1 MAYGAKYV
9 HSFSDIYQNTTGQ
22 YVATIFKKD
31 YTGFIYEITCTG
43 TPLIIE
49 TDRNG
54 ESSYRPVIGSTATL
68 NMLFQEGEL
77 RYWESVSE
85 TWNSY
90 DGLWSASAFDF
101 NEFLVAES
109 DDFYIEIEKDGNII
123 WKGWYIPTSDVV
135 INEIKPV
142 EFTIRFS
149 DFVLAKSTQYGS
161 DIAPPPAP
169 TQLATVSFAASS
181 GGNLT
186 FDGSTSSGLVIDT
199 TTGGFHRI
207 KNNGASAVYARFKC
221 TFNVDYISIGDLDEV
236 FIAAIK
242 SNDSAVNTVLEQV
255 NVYYPN
261 GNTNIDVL
269 LAPGDGVRFSFI
281 INGFMGNPPTGTY
294 QLLTTSGVEVDS
306 IVDTNVAPVK
316 YPAHEKISVLELMIK
331 AMQATELNM
340 EIRVASDYQ
349 TQFGYGL
356 FEGAETK
363 DVDLS
368 NTYVLK
374 NSMMRNDKEYYSFY
388 EILEGVCSH
397 FGLIAYQKNNILYIC
412 NYDLLVNKT
421 IREFS
426 RYSFST
432 GSLLGTITESDTV
445 IDLNTSTFRNI
456 GRSQI
461 VTYSMPYKNVNIRN
475 SSAAASNQVNS
486 LMKVSATN
494 GTVKYIPGWKLYGYA
509 TNDLQASGVDFREGR
524 IYGYATSPT
533 APLNI
538 RWGASSIFPIA
549 TTQNNARYLETE
561 TGISVTKGD
570 YISIST
576 SFSYDARLTAGY
588 IPDTKVAFILRFPDP
603 ANTSNT
609 LTLYL
614 NDVSQQFVST
624 LTYLSNK
631 NISIYG
637 LKIPV
642 DGEVFMR
649 VLLPW
654 SPGYPGG
661 GTTSTTPWLFI
672 DYAMIQTY
680 KEDNSTTQTYTT
692 FVEGVNNNNQSLTLD
707 SKLYTYSVNRYI
719 SDYDA
724 PYSSSVNGLNAFTLT
739 NSIINEYYDFIPQDP
754 LVPGSDVANS
764 LVDSITEPIFLN
776 NGLPSLS
783 ISGSYKSSLYSI
795 GDKFDYDVSNI
806 GSAMFTMLDYRNDL
820 KQASQDVILYSSQ
833 FTDAT
838 GRNILTKLLVD
849 N

>member
-9 HSFSDIYQNTTGQ
+9 HSFSDIYQNTKNQ

-31 YTGFIYEITCTG
+31 YTGYIYEITCTG
-43 TPLIIE
+43 TPLVIE

-109 DDFYIEIEKDGNII
+109 DDFYIEVEKDGNII
-123 WKGWYIPTSDVV
+123 WKGWYVPTSDVV
-135 INEIKPV
+135 IDEIKPV
-142 EFTIRFS
+142 EFSIRFS
-149 DFVLAKSTQYGS
+149 DFVLAKATNYGS

-169 TQLATVSFAASS
+169 TELATVSFAAST

-186 FDGSTSSGLVIDT
+186 FDGFTSSGLVIDT

-207 KNNGASAVYARFKC
+207 KNNTLSLVHARIKLNFDM
-221 TFNVDYISIGDLDEV
+221 TYNLGGGDLVEFAGLV
-236 FIAAIK
+236 
-242 SNDSAVNTVLEQV
+242 SNDVAINDITASDSIQ
-255 NVYYPN
+255 YPAAN
-261 GNTNIDVL
+261 GTMDFAL
-269 LAPGDGVRFSFI
+269 GPGDGVRFVLSLTNI
-281 INGFMGNPPTGTY
+281 IFPFVPVGTVS
-294 QLLTTSGVEVDS
+294 LNTASGAIAET
-306 IVDTNVAPVK
+306 IVDTNTAPVK
-316 YPAHEKISVLELMIK
+316 YPAHEKISVLDLMIK
-331 AMQATELNM
+331 SMQATGLNM
-340 EIRVASDYQ
+340 EIRVASEYQ
-349 TQFGYGL
+349 TQYGYGI
-356 FEGAETK
+356 FEISETK
-363 DVDLS
+363 DINLS

-374 NSMMRNDKEYYSFY
+374 NSMMKNDKEYYTFY

-412 NYDLLVNKT
+412 NYDLLLNRT

-426 RYSFST
+426 RYNFTT
-432 GSLLGTITESDTV
+432 GALIGNIIESDSV
-445 IDLNTSTFRNI
+445 IDLNTSTFKNI

-461 VTYSMPYKNVNIRN
+461 VTYSMPYKNIGIRN
-475 SSAAASNQVNS
+475 QSAAASNQVNS

-494 GTVKYIPGWKLYGYA
+494 GTVKYIPGWRLYGYA

-524 IYGYATSPT
+524 LYGYATSATP
-533 APLNI
+533 PLNI
-538 RWGASSIFPIA
+538 RWGASSIYPIA
-549 TTQNNARYLETE
+549 TTQNNSRYLETE
-561 TGISVTKGD
+561 TGVSVKKGD
-570 YISIST
+570 YVSIST

-588 IPDTKVAFILRFPDP
+588 IPDTKVAFVLRF
-603 ANTSNT
+603 SNPSNPST
-609 LTLYL
+609 ITTLYL
-614 NDVSQQFVST
+614 NDTTQEFVST

-637 LKIPV
+637 LKIPI
-642 DGEVFMR
+642 DGEVFIR

-654 SPGYPGG
+654 SAGYPGG
-661 GTTSTTPWLFI
+661 GTVSTTPWLFI

-680 KEDNSTTQTYTT
+680 KGDNSASQAYTT
-692 FVEGVNNNNQSLTLD
+692 FVEGVNNNNQSLELN

-719 SDYDA
+719 SDYEA
-724 PYSSSVNGLNAFTLT
+724 PYSTSLDRLPAYTLT
-739 NSIINEYYDFIPQDP
+739 NSIINEYYDFLPQESGITTID
-754 LVPGSDVANS
+754 NS
-764 LVDSITEPIFLN
+764 NSFVDSITRPIFLN

-783 ISGSYKSSLYSI
+783 IQGTYKSSLYSI

-806 GSAMFTMLDYRNDL
+806 GSATFVMLDYRNDL
-820 KQASQDVILYSSQ
+820 KQSSQDVILYSSQ
-833 FTDAT
+833 FTDSV
-838 GRNILTKLLVD
+838 GKNILTKLLVD
-849 N
+849 K